1 MSMSRVIFCLSLLP
15 IKHTKEEMD
24 STITGTLKMDRKTK
38 MLCKRLKT
46 GDIALI
52 AHRNLDELAAQ
63 ELVEKGIKAVINAD
77 DTFSGEYP
85 ALGTSYLLQRGVF
98 ILDHVGDGIF
108 SRVREGAI
116 VSIVGNSVYYNG
128 EIIGQGRII
137 DQKLLAKKYALAE
150 KNLKH
155 QLDLFVQN
163 TLEYARREKNLILGN
178 LEIPEIKTRLSGKH
192 VLIVVRGKN
201 YKRDLWAIRSYIKE
215 VKPVLIGV
223 DGGGDAICE
232 LGFKPHL
239 IIGDMDSVEDSTLR
253 KAGEI
258 IVHAYPDGTAPGM
271 ERIKRLG
278 LEASIIAAPGT
289 SEDLAF
295 LVAYDQKAELIV
307 AVGSHS
313 HMIDFLE
320 KGRKGMAST
329 FLVRLKIGDKLVDAR
344 GLAHLYCGGVRWK
357 YLSAL
362 LVAALFPVVVLAMM
376 SPLVRH
382 FFYLL
387 SWRFGLQ

>member
-1 MSMSRVIFCLSLLP
+1 MSQMN
-15 IKHTKEEMD
+15 
-24 STITGTLKMDRKTK
+24 STFTGIIRMDRKTK
-38 MLCKRLKT
+38 MLCKRLRP

-63 ELVEKGIKAVINAD
+63 DLVEKGVKAVINAYN
-77 DTFSGEYP
+77 TFSGEYP
-85 ALGTSYLLQRGVF
+85 ALGTKYLLDRGVYV
-98 ILDHVGDGIF
+98 LDNVGDEIF
-108 SRVREGAI
+108 AK
-116 VSIVGNSVYYNG
+116 VSEEEVITIAGNNIFCNG
-128 EIIGQGRII
+128 QNLGQGRVIENKFL
-137 DQKLLAKKYALAE
+137 QKKFSLAE

-163 TLEYARREKNLILGN
+163 TLEYARKEKDLILGN

-201 YKRDLWAIRSYIKE
+201 YKKDLRAIRSYIKE

-223 DGGGDAICE
+223 DGGGDALCE
-232 LGFKPHL
+232 MGFKPHL

-271 ERIKRLG
+271 ERITRLG
-278 LEASIIAAPGT
+278 LEASILPAPGT

-295 LVAYDQKAELIV
+295 LVAYDKKAELIV

-344 GLAHLYCGGVRWK
+344 GLAHLYRGGVRWQ

-362 LVAALFPVVVLAMM
+362 LAAALFPVVVLAIL

-387 SWRFGLQ
+387 SWRFGLR

>member
-1 MSMSRVIFCLSLLP
+1 MNVSLTGP
-15 IKHTKEEMD
+15 I
-24 STITGTLKMDRKTK
+24 KMDRTTK
-38 MLCKRLKT
+38 YLCKRLRA

-63 ELVEKGIKAVINAD
+63 DLVEKGVKAVINAHN
-77 DTFSGEYP
+77 TFSGEYP
-85 ALGTSYLLQRGVF
+85 AMGTKYLLDKGVF
-98 ILDHVGDGIF
+98 VLDKVGDEIF
-108 SRVREGAI
+108 SKVAEEE
-116 VSIVGNSVYYNG
+116 VVTIVGNNIFCNG
-128 EIIGQGRII
+128 KNLGEGRIVGN
-137 DQKLLAKKYALAE
+137 KLLQKYFSLAE
-150 KNLKH
+150 NNIKR

-163 TLEYARREKNLILGN
+163 TLEYARKEKDLILDN
-178 LEIPEIKTRLSGKH
+178 LEIPKINTKLSGKH

-201 YKRDLWAIRSYIKE
+201 YKKDLWAIRSYIKE

-223 DGGGDAICE
+223 DGGGDALCE
-232 LGFKPHL
+232 MGFKPHV
-239 IIGDMDSVEDSTLR
+239 IIGDMDSVEDSTLK
-253 KAGEI
+253 KASES

-271 ERIKRLG
+271 ERITRLG
-278 LEASIIAAPGT
+278 LEASIIPAPGT

-329 FLVRLKIGDKLVDAR
+329 FLVRLKVGDRLVDAR
-344 GLAHLYCGGVRWK
+344 GLAHLYQGGVRWR
-357 YLSAL
+357 YLSVL
-362 LVAALFPVVVLAMM
+362 LAAALFPVVVLAVL

-387 SWRFGLQ
+387 SWRFGLR

>member
-1 MSMSRVIFCLSLLP
+1 MNRTL
-15 IKHTKEEMD
+15 
-24 STITGTLKMDRKTK
+24 TGTIRMDRKTK
-38 MLCKRLKT
+38 MLCKRLRP

-63 ELVEKGIKAVINAD
+63 DLVEKGVKAVINAYN
-77 DTFSGEYP
+77 TFSGEYP
-85 ALGTSYLLQRGVF
+85 ARGTKYLLDKGVYV
-98 ILDHVGDGIF
+98 LDSVGDGIF
-108 SRVREGAI
+108 SRLSEGEVVTI
-116 VSIVGNSVYYNG
+116 TGNS
-128 EIIGQGRII
+128 IISCGQNLGKGRII
-137 DQKLLAKKYALAE
+137 ENNFLQKKFYLAE

-163 TLEYARREKNLILGN
+163 TMEYARKEKDLILGN
-178 LEIPEIKTRLSGKH
+178 LEIPHLKTSLLGKH

-201 YKRDLWAIRSYIKE
+201 YKKDLRAIRSYIKE

-223 DGGGDAICE
+223 DGGGDALCE
-232 LGFKPHL
+232 MGFRPHL
-239 IIGDMDSVEDSTLR
+239 IIGDMDSVEDGTLK

-271 ERIKRLG
+271 ERINLLG
-278 LEASIIAAPGT
+278 LEARLFPAPGT

-295 LVAYDQKAELIV
+295 LIAYEKKAELIV

-344 GLAHLYCGGVRWK
+344 GLAHLYRGGVRWQ

-362 LVAALFPVVVLAMM
+362 LAAAAFPVAVLTIL

-387 SWRFGLQ
+387 SWRFGLH